1 MGSQGSPQEGVISA
15 LGFQEKVMLDI
26 LLEGEQGISGTPA
39 ACVKKQEIVYAEEM
53 EILFFFFFKWET
65 K

>member
-1 MGSQGSPQEGVISA
+1 MINVLTEEHMGNWGSPQEGVINA

-39 ACVKKQEIVYAEEM
+39 ACVKK
-53 EILFFFFFKWET
+53 
-65 K
+65 

>member
-39 ACVKKQEIVYAEEM
+39 ACVKK
-53 EILFFFFFKWET
+53 
-65 K
+65 